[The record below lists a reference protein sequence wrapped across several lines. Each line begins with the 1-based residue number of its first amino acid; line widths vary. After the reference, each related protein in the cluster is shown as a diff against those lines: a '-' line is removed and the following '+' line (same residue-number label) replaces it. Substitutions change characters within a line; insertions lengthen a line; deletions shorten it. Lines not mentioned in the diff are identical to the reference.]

1 MALQITKNN
10 FQLIMSQ
17 IDMTY
22 WHDLIANKQVA
33 VQN

>member
-1 MALQITKNN
+1 MALQIIKNN

-17 IDMTY
+17 IDMAY
-22 WHDLIANKQVA
+22 WRDLIANKQVA